1 MNNGIMLLMM
11 FSVVIPVYNGAAH
24 LESAVRNLQAQSFV
38 DWEAV
43 IVDDGS
49 TDATPQLAD
58 RLAGEDARLRVFHQ
72 PNGGVSVA
80 RNRGLDEARGDW
92 IVWLDADDAWVD
104 GALARIAALLA
115 AYPAC
120 EALVM
125 PNVADLSGGATADR
139 SDVAARELT
148 GPAAFDWLYVNPAT
162 CGMYWT
168 CWRFV
173 MRRAASLPRFR
184 ARVIHEDVDVLPRY
198 VRSLTTVILSDER
211 LYRYTEA
218 REGAATQLFT
228 PARVRDALDVTAHN
242 FGQGFDAML
251 AYNLWGFYKAA
262 KSFPEPVRGEL
273 LAEFH
278 RHRDWLAAVVLP
290 RKTAWLKRLYARF
303 LV

>member
-1 MNNGIMLLMM
+1 MT
-11 FSVVIPVYNGAAH
+11 FSIVIPVYNGEPHLAA
-24 LESAVRNLQAQSFV
+24 AVRNLQSQSFT

-49 TDATPQLAD
+49 TDATPSIAD
-58 RLAGEDARLRVFHQ
+58 RLAAEEPRLRVFHQ

-80 RNRGLDEARGDW
+80 RNRGLDESKGDW

-104 GALARIAALLA
+104 GTLMRLAALVA
-115 AYPAC
+115 AHPDC
-120 EALVM
+120 DALIM
-125 PNVADLSGGATADR
+125 PDVADLSGGSTAAR
-139 SDVAARELT
+139 SDVSALELSGT
-148 GPAAFDWLYVNPAT
+148 DAFDRLYVNPAT

-173 MRRAASLPRFR
+173 HRRTSALPRFR

-198 VRSLTTVILSDER
+198 VRSLTKVVISDER

-218 REGAATQLFT
+218 REGAATQVFT
-228 PARVRDALDVTAHN
+228 PRRVRDALDVTANN
-242 FGQGFDAML
+242 FGRGFDAML

-262 KSFPEPVRGEL
+262 KTFPEPERSEL

-278 RHRDWLAAVVLP
+278 RHRNWLAAVELP

>member
-1 MNNGIMLLMM
+1 MT
-11 FSVVIPVYNGAAH
+11 FSIVIPVYNGAAH
-24 LESAVRNLQAQSFV
+24 LEQAIRNLEAQAFA

-49 TDATPQLAD
+49 TDGTAEIAD
-58 RLAGEDARLRVFHQ
+58 RLAAGDARLKVFHQ

-80 RNRGLDEARGDW
+80 RNRGLAEATGDW

-104 GALARIAALLA
+104 GALARLAALVA
-115 AYPAC
+115 AHSDC
-120 EALVM
+120 DALVM
-125 PNVADLSGGATADR
+125 PNIADLSAGDTAGR
-139 SDVAARELT
+139 TETAARELT
-148 GPAAFDWLYVNPAT
+148 GAAAFDELYVNPKT

-173 MRRAASLPRFR
+173 MKRASALPQFR
-184 ARVIHEDVDVLPRY
+184 ARVIHEDLDVLPRY
-198 VRSLTTVILSDER
+198 VKALAKVAIADER

-218 REGAATQLFT
+218 REGAATQVFT
-228 PARVRDALDVTAHN
+228 PRRVRDALDVTAHN

-262 KSFPEPVRGEL
+262 KAFGEPDRSDL

-278 RHRDWLAAVVLP
+278 RHREWLAAVRIP
-290 RKTAWLKRLYARF
+290 RRTAWLKRLYARF
-303 LV
+303 FV

>member
-1 MNNGIMLLMM
+1 MK

-24 LESAVRNLQAQSFV
+24 LESAVRCLQGQSFG

-49 TDATPQLAD
+49 TDATPEIAE
-58 RLAGEDARLRVFHQ
+58 RLAAGDARLRVFHQ

-80 RNRGLDEARGDW
+80 RNRGLDEARGEW
-92 IVWLDADDAWVD
+92 VVWLDADDAWVE
-104 GALARIAALLA
+104 GALARLAALVGAHA
-115 AYPAC
+115 AC
-120 EALVM
+120 DALVM
-125 PNVADLSGGATADR
+125 PDVADLSGGSTASR
-139 SDVAARELT
+139 TDVSALELSGPDAFAR
-148 GPAAFDWLYVNPAT
+148 LYVNPET

-173 MRRAASLPRFR
+173 HRRAAALPRFR
-184 ARVIHEDVDVLPRY
+184 PRVIHEDVDVLPRY
-198 VRSLTTVILSDER
+198 VRDLTKVAISDER

-228 PARVRDALDVTAHN
+228 PRRVRDALDVTANN

-251 AYNLWGFYKAA
+251 AYNLWGFFKAA
-262 KSFPEPVRGEL
+262 KTFAEPDRGEL

-278 RHRDWLAAVVLP
+278 RHRDWLAAVELP